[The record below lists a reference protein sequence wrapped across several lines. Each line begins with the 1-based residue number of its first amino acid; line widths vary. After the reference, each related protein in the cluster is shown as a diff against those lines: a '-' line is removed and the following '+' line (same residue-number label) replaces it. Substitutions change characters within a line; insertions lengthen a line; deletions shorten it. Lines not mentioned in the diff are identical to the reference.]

1 MSFLSMAWRYLHF
14 RWLVSLLTI
23 SGVAVG
29 VALVCAVLALRHES
43 ERALSRDAGLYDLV
57 AGGKGSPLQ
66 LVLSS
71 VYHIDS
77 PTGNL
82 PYADFERF
90 QRDPRILWSAPVGL
104 GDNYAGY
111 RIVGTETQFFDLP
124 DRQGK
129 PFFQFAQGR
138 RFGSFEVV
146 LGSQVAQSTRL
157 EIGDTFFGTH
167 GLVEVPGAEVH
178 RDFPYRVCGILAP
191 TGTAQD
197 RAIFGTLASVWEI
210 HETEDRLHSAIQG
223 SALLEGRQERETTAI
238 LIRLKTP
245 GLRLWMAD
253 EIRKGTDGIATVPIN
268 EILRFQRG
276 IIGPAQKALLAV
288 ASAVVGV
295 ACLTVLITLHQAAER
310 RRRDIAIL
318 RSLGANRREVVAVLV
333 FTEGLLL
340 TGAGILL
347 GLLSAWRAGPRRRNL
362 SRNHRSVAVSLENAD
377 LELAALGAIGICGAI
392 ASLFPRNFLLPT
404 HAHRRPSLNRVSIII
419 Q

>member
-1 MSFLSMAWRYLHF
+1 MSFLSMAWRYLRF

-29 VALVCAVLALRHES
+29 VALVCGVLALRHES

-66 LVLSS
+66 IVLSS

-138 RFGSFEVV
+138 RFEERFEVV

-318 RSLGANRREVVAVLV
+318 RSLGANRREVAVLV

-347 GLLSAWRAGPRRRNL
+347 GLLLGHGGLALGAGTFRETTGLLLYPWRMPN
-362 SRNHRSVAVSLENAD
+362 

-392 ASLFPRNFLLPT
+392 ASLFP
-404 HAHRRPSLNRVSIII
+404 AISCYRRTPIDDLHLTE
-419 Q
+419 